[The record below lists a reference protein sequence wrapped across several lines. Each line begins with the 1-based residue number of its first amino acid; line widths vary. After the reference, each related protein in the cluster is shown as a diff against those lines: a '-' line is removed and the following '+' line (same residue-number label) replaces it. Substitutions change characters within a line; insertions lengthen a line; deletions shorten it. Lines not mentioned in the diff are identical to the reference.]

1 MNIYHQQGLTFRQKA
16 LYELK
21 QERGDKR
28 KRRFKKKRR
37 TYWVRV
43 QFATGEIA
51 WYQCSQDLQRALWQY
66 TGQTSKVAS
75 LNGMLLNV
83 PVGPYDEKG
92 GTPVRTVK
100 VLETK
105 ISRKHISYPEDI
117 TRGQFVKID
126 YNRFGFPKDLDNK
139 IKYMQHDYL
148 QCFKDKI
155 YNDIRY
161 FVKKDGSWLY
171 RTLVTMYG

>member
-1 MNIYHQQGLTFRQKA
+1 MNRYHWQELTFRQKA

-21 QERGDKR
+21 QERRNKR

-37 TYWVRV
+37 TYWVGV
-43 QFATGEIA
+43 QFATGETA

-83 PVGPYDEKG
+83 PVGPYDENS

-105 ISRKHISYPEDI
+105 ISRKHISDPEDI

-148 QCFKDKI
+148 CIYKHKI
-155 YNDIRY
+155 EDDIRY
-161 FVKKDGSWLY
+161 FVARDSSWLY
-171 RTLVTMYG
+171 RLLVA